1 MGAITLKDAL
11 ESLDPANDAQWT
23 ADGLPRM
30 DVVET
35 LIGDKAITRIDV
47 TEADLEFCREVS
59 VQRRDEAKKA
69 KEADEAQKAKE
80 AKEVE
85 EADEAKKAEEADEAK
100 KAEEVELA
108 RKAEEKQNDTHP
120 EMQTETPKINPQ
132 EQLRA
137 DILALDEQIKELG
150 VEKNAIEKII
160 TETQCQR
167 DALQQKSFGSH
178 SAKEDTKARM
188 VFIKSQNKARAER
201 YERGRRILQIV
212 GKDGLNPKCR
222 LDQAM
227 TRKTARGTRRPP
239 PRTPIQ
245 P

>member
-1 MGAITLKDAL
+1 MGAMTLKDAL
-11 ESLDPANDAQWT
+11 ETLDPANDAQWT

-35 LIGDKAITRIDV
+35 LVDNKAITRKDV
-47 TEADLEFCREVS
+47 TEADPELCREV
-59 VQRRDEAKKA
+59 VTKRREEAPKA
-69 KEADEAQKAKE
+69 KEA
-80 AKEVE
+80 
-85 EADEAKKAEEADEAK
+85 
-100 KAEEVELA
+100 
-108 RKAEEKQNDTHP
+108 EEKRDDTLP
-120 EMQTETPKINPQ
+120 EVQAGLKEKAPKIDPQ

-137 DILALDEQIKELG
+137 DITTLDEQIKELG
-150 VEKNAIEKII
+150 VEKNAIDKII
-160 TETQCQR
+160 TETQRRR
-167 DALQQKSFGSH
+167 DALQEKSFSNH

-201 YERGRRILQIV
+201 YERGRKILQIV

-239 PRTPIQ
+239 ARTPLQ

>member
-35 LIGDKAITRIDV
+35 LIDNKAITRKEV
-47 TEADLEFCREVS
+47 TEADPEFCREVAT
-59 VQRRDEAKKA
+59 RRR
-69 KEADEAQKAKE
+69 DEAQKAKE
-80 AKEVE
+80 A
-85 EADEAKKAEEADEAK
+85 
-100 KAEEVELA
+100 
-108 RKAEEKQNDTHP
+108 EEKQDGIHP
-120 EMQTETPKINPQ
+120 EVQGRQEETPKIDPQ

-137 DILALDEQIKELG
+137 DITTLDEQIKELG
-150 VEKNAIEKII
+150 VEKNAIDKII
-160 TETQCQR
+160 TKAQCQR
-167 DALQQKSFGSH
+167 DALQQRSFGSH

-188 VFIKSQNKARAER
+188 AFIKSQNQARAER
-201 YERGRRILQIV
+201 YERGRKILQIV
-212 GKDGLNPKCR
+212 GKDGLNPKCK

-239 PRTPIQ
+239 ARTPIQ

>member
-35 LIGDKAITRIDV
+35 LIDDKAITRKDV
-47 TEADLEFCREVS
+47 TEADPELCREVATK
-59 VQRRDEAKKA
+59 RRE
-69 KEADEAQKAKE
+69 EAQKAKE
-80 AKEVE
+80 A
-85 EADEAKKAEEADEAK
+85 
-100 KAEEVELA
+100 
-108 RKAEEKQNDTHP
+108 EEKQDDTP
-120 EMQTETPKINPQ
+120 EVQAETERKIDPQ

-137 DILALDEQIKELG
+137 AIILLDEQIKELG
-150 VEKNAIEKII
+150 IEKNAIDKII
-160 TETQCQR
+160 HKTQQQR
-167 DALQQKSFGSH
+167 DALQQRSFGSH
-178 SAKEDTKARM
+178 SAAEDTKARM
-188 VFIKSQNKARAER
+188 AFIKSQNKARAER

-227 TRKTARGTRRPP
+227 TRKTARGMRRPAA
-239 PRTPIQ
+239 RTPIQ

>member
-1 MGAITLKDAL
+1 MGAIALKDAL

-35 LIGDKAITRIDV
+35 LIDNKAITRKDV
-47 TEADLEFCREVS
+47 TEADPEFCREVAT
-59 VQRRDEAKKA
+59 RRR
-69 KEADEAQKAKE
+69 DEAQKAKE
-80 AKEVE
+80 A
-85 EADEAKKAEEADEAK
+85 
-100 KAEEVELA
+100 
-108 RKAEEKQNDTHP
+108 EEKQDDTHP
-120 EMQTETPKINPQ
+120 EVQAQTQAPKIDPQ

-137 DILALDEQIKELG
+137 DITALDEQIRELG
-150 VEKNAIEKII
+150 EEKNAIDKII
-160 TETQCQR
+160 IKTQSQR
-167 DALQQKSFGSH
+167 DALQEKSFGSH

-201 YERGRRILQIV
+201 YERGRKILQIV
-212 GKDGLNPKCR
+212 GKDALNPKCK

-239 PRTPIQ
+239 ARTPIQ

>member
-1 MGAITLKDAL
+1 MGAIALKDAL

-30 DVVET
+30 DVVEI
-35 LIGDKAITRIDV
+35 LIDNKAITRKEV
-47 TEADLEFCREVS
+47 TEADPEFCREVAT
-59 VQRRDEAKKA
+59 QRRE
-69 KEADEAQKAKE
+69 EAQKAKE
-80 AKEVE
+80 A
-85 EADEAKKAEEADEAK
+85 
-100 KAEEVELA
+100 
-108 RKAEEKQNDTHP
+108 EEKQDGTRP
-120 EMQTETPKINPQ
+120 EMQTQTQAPKIDPQ

-137 DILALDEQIKELG
+137 NIVILDEQIRELG
-150 VEKNAIEKII
+150 VEKNAIDKII
-160 TETQCQR
+160 TKAQCQR

-188 VFIKSQNKARAER
+188 AFIKSQNKARAER
-201 YERGRRILQIV
+201 YERGRKILQIV
-212 GKDGLNPKCR
+212 GKDGLNPKCK

-239 PRTPIQ
+239 ARTPIQ

>member
-1 MGAITLKDAL
+1 MGAIALKDAL

-35 LIGDKAITRIDV
+35 LVDNKAITRKDV
-47 TEADLEFCREVS
+47 TEADPEFCRWVANL
-59 VQRRDEAKKA
+59 RREA
-69 KEADEAQKAKE
+69 AQKAKE
-80 AKEVE
+80 A
-85 EADEAKKAEEADEAK
+85 
-100 KAEEVELA
+100 
-108 RKAEEKQNDTHP
+108 EEKQDETRP
-120 EMQTETPKINPQ
+120 EMQRQEETPKINPE

-137 DILALDEQIKELG
+137 DITTLDEQIRELG
-150 VEKNAIEKII
+150 VEKNAIDKII
-160 TETQCQR
+160 IKTQSQR
-167 DALQQKSFGSH
+167 DALQEKSFGSH

-201 YERGRRILQIV
+201 YERGRKILQIV
-212 GKDGLNPKCR
+212 GKDALNPKCR

-227 TRKTARGTRRPP
+227 MRKTARGTRRPP
-239 PRTPIQ
+239 ARTPAQ